1 MREET
6 GAGRC
11 RARSSVI
18 CERYHNALL
27 TSISIFLKPVVSY
40 NRPEGQDKIKRKK
53 DIEMKKMMKLLEE
66 YYVVY
71 REGRG

>member
-1 MREET
+1 
-6 GAGRC
+6 
-11 RARSSVI
+11 
-18 CERYHNALL
+18 
-27 TSISIFLKPVVSY
+27 VVSC

-53 DIEMKKMMKLLEE
+53 DTEMKKMMKLLEE

>member
-1 MREET
+1 MKEET
-6 GAGRC
+6 GAGPC
-11 RARSSVI
+11 RARSPIICKRDHNTSV
-18 CERYHNALL
+18 
-27 TSISIFLKPVVSY
+27 TSISIFLKPVVSC

-53 DIEMKKMMKLLEE
+53 DTEMKKMMKLLEE